1 MRKYRMWGTA
11 VCMAMVLLLGCG
23 LMPVFTAAADT
34 NAIVGQWAGTLNPGA
49 QPKTRILVHISMAQD
64 GTLSG
69 TIDYPDQNTSGISIT
84 AISYKEPTL
93 HFESSSSMCVFEGT
107 MSSDS
112 SQIAG
117 TWKQGG
123 APLSLVLK
131 RVP

>member
-1 MRKYRMWGTA
+1 MRKYRLRGTA
-11 VCMAMVLLLGCG
+11 VCMAMVLLLGCSF
-23 LMPVFTAAADT
+23 MPVFTAAADT